1 MSIETLSVLIVGA
14 LALVLFAVIVY
25 LDIITERANEI
36 REIAQSFG
44 WADMDKAGKLDGKN
58 YKPLE
63 RKVLDAQYF
72 TMPDGTPVR
81 RR

>member
-36 REIAQSFG
+36 REIAQSYG
-44 WADMDKAGKLDGKN
+44 WADMDKAGKLDGKR
-58 YKPLE
+58 YTPATAA
-63 RKVLDAQYF
+63 DF
-72 TMPDGTPVR
+72 FIMPDGTKIHR
-81 RR
+81 H

>member
-14 LALVLFAVIVY
+14 LALVLVAVIVY

-36 REIAQSFG
+36 REIAQSYG
-44 WADMDKAGKLDGKN
+44 WADMDKAGKLDGKR
-58 YKPLE
+58 YEPAPAAM
-63 RKVLDAQYF
+63 DAQYF
-72 TMPDGTPVR
+72 TMPDGTTVR

>member
-36 REIAQSFG
+36 REIAQSYG
-44 WADMDKAGKLDGKN
+44 WADMDKVRKLDGKL
-58 YKPLE
+58 YEPAPAAM
-63 RKVLDAQYF
+63 DAQYF
-72 TMPDGTPVR
+72 TMPDGTTVR

>member
-14 LALVLFAVIVY
+14 LAFVLLAVIVY

-36 REIAQSFG
+36 REIAQSYG
-44 WADMDKAGKLDGKN
+44 WADMHKVRKLDGKRYEPAPVAMN
-58 YKPLE
+58 AE
-63 RKVLDAQYF
+63 YF
-72 TMPDGTPVR
+72 TMPDGTPIR

>member
-14 LALVLFAVIVY
+14 LALVLVAVIVY

-36 REIAQSFG
+36 REIAQSYG
-44 WADMDKAGKLDGKN
+44 WADMDKAGKLDGKR
-58 YKPLE
+58 YTPAPPAM
-63 RKVLDAQYF
+63 DAQYF
-72 TMPDGTPVR
+72 TMPDGTIVR

>member
-14 LALVLFAVIVY
+14 LALALAAVIVY

-36 REIAQSFG
+36 REIAQSYG
-44 WADMDKAGKLDGKN
+44 WADMDKVRKLDGKR
-58 YKPLE
+58 YEPAS
-63 RKVLDAQYF
+63 VAMDAQYF
-72 TMPDGTPVR
+72 TMPDGTTVR

>member
-14 LALVLFAVIVY
+14 LALALAAVIVY

-36 REIAQSFG
+36 REIAQCYG
-44 WADMDKAGKLDGKN
+44 WADMDKVRKLDGKR
-58 YKPLE
+58 YEPAP
-63 RKVLDAQYF
+63 VAMDAQYF
-72 TMPDGTPVR
+72 TMPDGEKVR

>member
-14 LALVLFAVIVY
+14 LALVLVAVLVY
-25 LDIITERANEI
+25 FDIITERANEI
-36 REIAQSFG
+36 REIAQSYG
-44 WADMDKAGKLDGKN
+44 WADMDKVRELDGKR
-58 YKPLE
+58 YTPAPIAM
-63 RKVLDAQYF
+63 DAQYF

>member
-14 LALVLFAVIVY
+14 LALVLVAVIVY

-36 REIAQSFG
+36 REIAQSYG
-44 WADMDKAGKLDGKN
+44 WADMDKVRKLDGKC
-58 YKPLE
+58 YEPAPAAM
-63 RKVLDAQYF
+63 DAQYF